1 MFDLLLISSSIG
13 LIITMLEV
21 VYITIQQKIDI
32 ACSMAG
38 ITQAELAK
46 KLGRSAPAWNQRL
59 KTGKFSDED
68 FQNIAKALGCSYKSG
83 FYFPDGNKVD

>member
-1 MFDLLLISSSIG
+1 MALKG
-13 LIITMLEV
+13 CIINHKAIKKEAV
-21 VYITIQQKIDI
+21 KITIQQKIET

-46 KLGRSAPAWNQRL
+46 RLGTSAPAWNKRL

-68 FQNIAKALGCSYKSG
+68 FKNIAEALGCSYKSG

>member
-1 MFDLLLISSSIG
+1 MIK
-13 LIITMLEV
+13 
-21 VYITIQQKIDI
+21 ITIQQKIET

-46 KLGRSAPAWNQRL
+46 RLNTSAPAWNKRL

-68 FQNIAKALGCSYKSG
+68 FKRIAESLGCDYKSG
-83 FYFPDGNKVD
+83 FYFSDGNKVE

>member
-1 MFDLLLISSSIG
+1 MIR
-13 LIITMLEV
+13 
-21 VYITIQQKIDI
+21 ITIQQKIET

-46 KLGRSAPAWNQRL
+46 RLNTSAPAWNKRL

-68 FQNIAKALGCSYKSG
+68 YEKISTALGCSYRSG
-83 FYFPDGNKVD
+83 FYFPDGNKVE